1 MPDQK
6 TDDNQGRSP
15 NATGPVARAVEQ
27 RTAGTFG
34 ASDDMYDSYKGIS
47 HILPSKGQ
55 KGDEEP
61 GEKE

>member
-1 MPDQK
+1 MAADQK

-34 ASDDMYDSYKGIS
+34 ANDDHYDSHNGIA

-55 KGDEEP
+55 KGDQAR
-61 GEKE
+61 